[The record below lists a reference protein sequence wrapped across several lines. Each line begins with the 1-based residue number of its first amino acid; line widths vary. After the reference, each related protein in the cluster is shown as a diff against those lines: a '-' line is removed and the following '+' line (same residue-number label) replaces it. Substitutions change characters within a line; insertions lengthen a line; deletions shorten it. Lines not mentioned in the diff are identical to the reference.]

1 MNVEIGGHVALDL
14 VEELAELH
22 RAVPGHAFADDG
34 SGLHDQR
41 TSPGECMNLQF
52 LIRMRRL
59 FALVG
64 LVASDKNGKAIVE
77 PPQVRC
83 WHQPADR
90 RCPLLRRS
98 WGKADGS
105 NTSDPSVRIYEYTA

>member
-83 WHQPADR
+83 WQCAP
-90 RCPLLRRS
+90 
-98 WGKADGS
+98 KA
-105 NTSDPSVRIYEYTA
+105 RIISGGGIHPESCRLIR